1 MHYTNTCADAH
12 IHTCKVTHTRR
23 KPRSRGKKYGRVRA
37 HEELRKR
44 RKKKLRL
51 STGGSVKEER
61 PLIQVSPGK
70 GPDGGVLHARTRKCA
85 LGRDKEHGWICTY
98 TTYIY
103 TQDIRARIIG
113 CTG

>member
-1 MHYTNTCADAH
+1 MHYTHTSADAH
-12 IHTCKVTHTRR
+12 VHTCKVTHTHTRR

-70 GPDGGVLHARTRKCA
+70 GPDGGVLHAKTRECA
-85 LGRDKEHGWICTY
+85 LGSGREHG
-98 TTYIY
+98 
-103 TQDIRARIIG
+103 
-113 CTG
+113 